1 MIATN
6 DETMQE
12 KLRKYRGRMAEK
24 IEHDAKALGL

>member
-1 MIATN
+1 
-6 DETMQE
+6 MQE